1 MRLAPS
7 TVDLGSSLAR
17 SASIARYQHERFAFV
32 RPPELDG
39 QRTRAPVLIVGAG
52 PVGLALA
59 IDLALHGIRSVLL
72 DDGDTVSVGSRAICW
87 SKRTLEIFDRLGVA
101 ERMLAKGVTWQV
113 GRLFHREREVYAFD
127 LLPDAGHKF
136 PAFVNLQQYYVEE
149 YLIDRAREFPGLIE
163 LRFKSRV
170 VGVRQTSDGVTAEV
184 ETPAGRYALAG
195 DYLVACDGV
204 RSTVRGLLGL
214 DCVGQGF
221 EERFLI
227 ADVEMAAD
235 FPSERW
241 FWFEPPF
248 HAGQSALLHKQPDD
262 IYRIDLQLGPDADP
276 EVEKRSETV
285 IPRIRAM
292 VGDRLFEL
300 DWVSVYTFQC
310 RRLERFVHDHV
321 IFAGDSAH
329 IVSPFGARGGNG
341 GIQDADNLA
350 WKLAAVTKGEA
361 PSRLLATYDEE
372 RIRGADENILNS
384 ARATSFMSP
393 KSQTERIFRDEILA
407 LAATEPFA
415 RRLVN
420 SGRLSLPCSLAG
432 LSLQSDDDPAFAGG
446 LVPGSPCVD
455 APVVDADGNEGWLLN
470 WLGQEF
476 VVLSFGRPVD
486 VPDGVRRVVVGAA
499 CVPSAPDLSY
509 VDDVAG
515 LVAARYEGLPG
526 AAYLI
531 RPDAHVAARFVEP
544 TLARIAVAL
553 HQALGKEVR

>member
-1 MRLAPS
+1 M
-7 TVDLGSSLAR
+7 
-17 SASIARYQHERFAFV
+17 IA
-32 RPPELDG
+32 
-39 QRTRAPVLIVGAG
+39 GAG

-59 IDLALHGIRSVLL
+59 INLALHGIRSVLL

-127 LLPDAGHKF
+127 LLPEAGHKF
-136 PAFVNLQQYYVEE
+136 PAFINLQQYYVEE
-149 YLIDRAREFPGLIE
+149 YLIDRAREFPGMIE
-163 LRFKSRV
+163 LRFKNKV
-170 VGVRQTSDGVTAEV
+170 VGVAQTAEGVTATI
-184 ETPAGRYALAG
+184 ETPVGRYALAG
-195 DYLVACDGV
+195 NYLVACDGV

-214 DCVGQGF
+214 DFAVGQGF

-248 HAGQSALLHKQPDD
+248 HGGQSALLHKQPDN

-276 EVEKRSETV
+276 EMEKRPENV

-292 VGDRLFEL
+292 VGTRPFQL

-310 RRLERFVHDHV
+310 RRLQRFVHGRV

-350 WKLAAVTKGEA
+350 WKLTAVIEGRA
-361 PSRLLATYDEE
+361 PAGLLATYDEE

-384 ARATSFMSP
+384 ARATSFMTP
-393 KSQTERIFRDEILA
+393 KSPMERIFRDEILA
-407 LAATEPFA
+407 MAATEPFA

-420 SGRLSLPCSLAG
+420 SGRLSQPCALAG
-432 LSLQSDDDPAFAGG
+432 LSLQAQDDAGFVGG
-446 LVPGSPCVD
+446 LVPGSPCLD
-455 APVVDADGNEGWLLN
+455 APVVNADGNDGWLLN
-470 WLGQEF
+470 MLGHEF
-476 VVLSFGRPVD
+476 VVLSFGVPVD
-486 VPDGVRRVVVGAA
+486 IPEGVRRVVVGAA
-499 CVPSAPDLSY
+499 SKPGGTDPGYIAETD
-509 VDDVAG
+509 G
-515 LVAARYEGLPG
+515 LVSARYGGVPG

-531 RPDAHVAARFVEP
+531 RPDAHVAARFLRP
-544 TLARIAVAL
+544 TRDKLAGAIDR
-553 HQALGKEVR
+553 ALGKEAPHD